1 MQELV
6 AENEQ
11 LTPEKIANILR
22 NTEGLQGKSLGYG
35 NEKALNQLLA
45 HHSVIFSPE
54 ERIAWVSTAPYQL
67 GEFVAYDLKEFF
79 KGELLQSEE
88 LTLF

>member
-6 AENEQ
+6 SENDR
-11 LTPEKIANILR
+11 LTPKGIAAILR
-22 NTEGLQGKSLGYG
+22 NTEGLEGRALGYG

-54 ERIAWVSTAPYQL
+54 ERIAWVSTSSL
-67 GEFVAYDLKEFF
+67 SV
-79 KGELLQSEE
+79 EE
-88 LTLF
+88 SLSPTI